1 MYVWYLYNRMYVCL
15 ISIQLN
21 TCMFDIYTI
30 KYIYVPIQLNTC
42 MFDYN

>member
-1 MYVWYLYNRMYVCL
+1 MFDIYTLII

-30 KYIYVPIQLNTC
+30 KYMYVWYL
-42 MFDYN
+42 YN